1 MNCKHIRPSIPT
13 PKLISDSP
21 HLPEAALALIAK
33 ADLFFLSS
41 SNHESDMDTNIRGGP
56 PGFVRVLSNS
66 TDGAVLVWPEYSGNR
81 LYQSLGNLQTTPRAG
96 LVFPDFDSGDVL
108 YVTGKTEIL
117 ANKQAATLLPGSNLA
132 VVITLSAARFVENG
146 LAFRGDLGERSPYN
160 PKVRYLSTEKGL
172 NVPQVPDKNGVMAKL
187 INKEIITPTIAR
199 FRFRISDPA
208 AAGKWKPGQY
218 VTLSLEQQ
226 LGQGYSHMRDDDPTS
241 LNDSYMRTFTVSS
254 FPHIDT
260 SNEEFEITIRNVGK
274 VTNYLFRAS
283 DRSGLEIALPGFGG
297 DFRFRDEDVQ
307 GGVMPFI
314 ASGIGI
320 TPLLGQL
327 PGVDVSRVHL
337 FWTLNVKDIALV
349 TDTFSRYPELPKTS
363 AIFLTGTSG
372 KISAAQQRS
381 MESFSEL
388 GARVEGRRLQ
398 STDLEVPGGA
408 ERWYLC
414 TGTELRMMVLKWLAG
429 KTVIYENFD
438 Y

>member
-13 PKLISDSP
+13 PRLVSDSP

-33 ADLFFLSS
+33 ADTIFLSS

-81 LYQSLGNLQTTPRAG
+81 LYQSLGNLQTTPLAG

-117 ANKQAATLLPGSNLA
+117 AGKQAATLLPGSNLA
-132 VVITLSAARFVENG
+132 VKITLSAARFVENG

-160 PKVRYLSTEKGL
+160 PRVRYLSTEKGL
-172 NVPQVPDKNGVMAKL
+172 NVPQVSGHSGMIAKL
-187 INKEIITPTIAR
+187 IKKEILTPTIAR

-208 AAGKWKPGQY
+208 SAGTWKPGQY
-218 VTLSLEQQ
+218 VTLSFEQE
-226 LGQGYSHMRDDDPTS
+226 LGGQGYSHMRDDDPTS

-254 FPHIDT
+254 FPRRDGPD
-260 SNEEFEITIRNVGK
+260 EEFEITIRNVGK
-274 VTNYLFRAS
+274 VTNYLFRSS
-283 DRSGLEIALPGFGG
+283 DRSGLDISMPGFGG
-297 DFRFRDEDVQ
+297 DFRFRDEDVE
-307 GGVMPFI
+307 GVMPFI

-327 PGVDVSRVHL
+327 PGVDVSRVRL
-337 FWTLNVKDIALV
+337 YWTLNVKDIALV
-349 TDTFSRYPELPKTS
+349 TDTFSRYPELPKVS
-363 AIFLTGTSG
+363 AIFITGTSG

-381 MESFSEL
+381 IEKFASL
-388 GARVEGRRLQ
+388 GARVERRRVQSSDLQ
-398 STDLEVPGGA
+398 DLGA

-414 TGTELRMMVLKWLAG
+414 TGTELRRMILAWLAG
-429 KTVIYENFD
+429 KMVIYENFD